1 MGSRGC
7 ALTLLLLDAARAV
20 EARVEHAL
28 ADEGLSLAKL
38 GALRHLALADEALTL
53 TQLAERHCCG
63 RSNVTALID
72 RLEADGYVERSVD
85 PSDRRNVRAALTPKG
100 RSAYERASAILA
112 EHERAIDE
120 RLGQEPRAELAR
132 GLQTLR
138 EG

>member
-20 EARVEHAL
+20 EARVERAL

-38 GALRHLALADEALTL
+38 GALRHLALAEAPLTL
-53 TQLAERHCCG
+53 SQLAERHCCG

-72 RLEADGYVERSVD
+72 RLEADGYVERTVD
-85 PSDRRNVRAALTPKG
+85 PNDRRTVRAALTQSG
-100 RSAYERASAILA
+100 RTAYERAAAILA

-120 RLGQEPRAELAR
+120 RLGQAPRAELAR
-132 GLQTLR
+132 GLQTMR